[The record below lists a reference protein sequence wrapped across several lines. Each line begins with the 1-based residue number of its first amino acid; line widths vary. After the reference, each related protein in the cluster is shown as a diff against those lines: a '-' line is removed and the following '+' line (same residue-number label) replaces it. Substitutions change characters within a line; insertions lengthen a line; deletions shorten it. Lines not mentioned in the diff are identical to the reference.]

1 MGEKWAMQEGRERLG
16 DFNCHESKQVG
27 GSRRMQEQRGSR
39 SAGRWGSSP
48 VLAAWGGGGRCLF
61 GLSPPGVRVGAP
73 RLWAHPLLARD
84 SSSSGSHAEYSPDPF
99 ASSWTGLERLRAWE
113 PAACRF
119 GSQFESKLYK
129 LILLLNC

>member
-1 MGEKWAMQEGRERLG
+1 M
-16 DFNCHESKQVG
+16 
-27 GSRRMQEQRGSR
+27 
-39 SAGRWGSSP
+39 
-48 VLAAWGGGGRCLF
+48 LAAWGGGGRCLF

-119 GSQFESKLYK
+119 SSQFESKLFK
-129 LILLLNC
+129 LILLLKLLAFAIFFVPPYLRPNNPSQVRRALEFQPRLSHPCLDT